1 MNIAEIFGFIGG
13 GVGIFFGIPQVLR
26 IRREGH
32 SDGIN
37 VIAWVLLFCV
47 STSWSAYGFTIS
59 APSVF
64 ITNAGGALVN
74 GSVVYALIN
83 NRLKAASL
91 IAGLV
96 IGIWSSILLLPT
108 GVVSTILVI
117 FVFAQAP
124 QIRDSFRSYRS
135 KSATVVSLPSLR
147 VAAFSM
153 SCWGIYSVLADVPL
167 ILYTTY
173 IALSINLTIQV
184 LETLNRRQLAR
195 A

>member
-32 SDGIN
+32 SNGIN
-37 VIAWVLLFCV
+37 VIAWILLFCV
-47 STSWSAYGFTIS
+47 STSWSAYGFSIS

-64 ITNAGGALVN
+64 LTNTGGALVN
-74 GSVVYALIN
+74 GSVVYALLN
-83 NRLKAASL
+83 NRAKSIPLISALVLCIWAA
-91 IAGLV
+91 
-96 IGIWSSILLLPT
+96 ILLLPPA
-108 GVVSTILVI
+108 VVSTILVI

-135 KSATVVSLPSLR
+135 KTPTVVSLPSMR
-147 VAAFSM
+147 VASFSM
-153 SCWGIYSVLADVPL
+153 TCWGIYAVLADVPL

-173 IALSINLTIQV
+173 IALSINLTIQA
-184 LETLNRRQLAR
+184 LEMLNRRQIAR